1 MSVGFLYRPVH
12 SIPIF
17 LSIVKDI
24 LLSKY
29 WNQRYAIDFDFLNN
43 FYSDHGINFSAL
55 FSTNLVEIGAPLFVM
70 RCTIW
75 YHLYNFQNEKT
86 THGRVLRG
94 EWPRGRMT

>member
-1 MSVGFLYRPVH
+1 MSVGFLYRLVH

-43 FYSDHGINFSAL
+43 FYYDHGINFSAL
-55 FSTNLVEIGAPLFVM
+55 FSTNLVEIDAPLFVM

-75 YHLYNFQNEKT
+75 YHLYNFQNMKT
-86 THGRVLRG
+86 THGRVLWG
-94 EWPRGRMT
+94 E